1 LALRGSV
8 EEERDR
14 DPSAALADIR
24 ALCVA
29 FRRAIAA
36 LAGNDI
42 AELEASTAIQD
53 LLVQQLQNWFRG
65 QPVGQQPSIRIAA
78 SDFTEL
84 THLTKVYASL
94 LQRALRTSRLRAALC
109 QTYRQ
114 TLPAASTPAGTGSW
128 SCEA

>member
-1 LALRGSV
+1 MALRGSE

-24 ALCVA
+24 ELCVA
-29 FRRAIAA
+29 FERAIAA

-53 LLVQQLQNWFRG
+53 LLVQKLQNWFRG
-65 QPVGQQPSIRIAA
+65 QPFGRQPSIRISA
-78 SDFTEL
+78 SDFREL

-94 LQRALRTSRLRAALC
+94 LQRALRTSRLRASLC

-114 TLPAASTPAGTGSW
+114 TLPPDSGPAAAGGW